1 VAWSPEGKS
10 LASASY
16 DHSVRIWD
24 ASTGQC
30 QSTLNSLS
38 VVESISYSP
47 AGDMIVAGCA
57 YGIHILD
64 TVTVGGKRSW
74 TVDSVAYPPGECSVT
89 AVAFAPDGSKIAAA
103 YQGEIQFF
111 DAQTQVKIGSP
122 LTGHDNL

>member
-1 VAWSPEGKS
+1 MAWSPEGKS
-10 LASASY
+10 LASASD

-38 VVESISYSP
+38 AVVSISYSP

-74 TVDSVAYPPGECSVT
+74 TVDSVGGQKKSSVRS
-89 AVAFAPDGSKIAAA
+89 VAFAPDGSKIAAA
-103 YQGEIQFF
+103 YQGKIQFF
-111 DAQTQVKIGSP
+111 DAQTQAKIGSP
-122 LTGHDNL
+122 LTGHDNS